1 MAMTQLNNNDLTS
14 IETGKDSIVIV
25 DNGYS
30 IRGGRSLN
38 VVGYAPRVIRAG
50 HVIIHETATNEYKPM
65 PVTEG
70 NTSGVATFGTV
81 TAGTGYTNGTY
92 ENVPL
97 YNISGSNTGTGVL
110 ATVVVAG
117 GVVTTVTKT
126 NGGNYYAA
134 ADVLGV
140 NPAYVGGTGS
150 GFSIPV
156 ATVSDVAGAYGALP
170 AGHTYAGIQIQSVL
184 KEKAMVGILIHGVV
198 NPAAAPYSMTSILAA
213 VKTALPQIIF
223 RED

>member
-1 MAMTQLNNNDLTS
+1 MAMTQLNNNDIG

-38 VVGYAPRVIRAG
+38 VVGFAPAVIRAG
-50 HVIIHETATNEYKPM
+50 HVIIQETSTGEYKPM
-65 PVTEG
+65 PATEA
-70 NTSGVATFGTV
+70 NTSGVATFGTIV
-81 TAGTGYTNGTY
+81 AGTGYTNGTY

-97 YNISGSNTGTGVL
+97 YNVSGSNKGSGVL
-110 ATVVVAG
+110 ATVTVSG
-117 GVVTTVTKT
+117 GVVTAVAKT
-126 NGGNYYAA
+126 QGGNYYAT
-134 ADVLGV
+134 ADVLSV

-156 ATVSDVAGAYGALP
+156 ATISDVAGAYGALP
-170 AGHTYAGIQIQSVL
+170 AGHTYAGIQIQTVR
-184 KEKAMVGILIHGVV
+184 KDKAMVGILIHGVV
-198 NPAAAPYSMTSILAA
+198 NPAAAPYPMTSILAA
-213 VKTALPQIIF
+213 VKTALPLIIF